1 VSNEIILNMELKEEI
16 SKILKN
22 EVAERHSYFQLRYFL
37 IGKEP
42 TNQSKMWQ
50 CIKELKIRKEAL
62 DSLELEYQEQK
73 DKLELLGVE
82 ESLLEIEKFETNNEQ
97 ELILRDKQKEIKIR
111 RIKRQKQAVI
121 SSLNEFINKK
131 KYIEEESRFFLEMF
145 KSLESIEK
153 LKPFDDVEAQKE
165 YWAER
170 LSQKLNLKMLTNGQL
185 DTELIETIV
194 ALPDDMKIKHQAIKM
209 LDLRHSQMTKSLESD
224 LKREEA
230 NG

>member
-1 VSNEIILNMELKEEI
+1 MSNEISLNMELKEEI

-73 DKLELLGVE
+73 DKLELLGLE

-153 LKPFDDVEAQKE
+153 LKPFDDVDAQKE

-209 LDLRHSQMTKSLESD
+209 LDLRHSQMTQSLESG

>member
-1 VSNEIILNMELKEEI
+1 MSNEIILNMELKEEI

>member
-1 VSNEIILNMELKEEI
+1 MSNEISLNMELKEEL
-16 SKILKN
+16 SRILKN

-42 TNQSKMWQ
+42 TIQSKMWQ

-73 DKLELLGVE
+73 DKLELLGIE
-82 ESLLEIEKFETNNEQ
+82 ESLSEIEKFETNSEQ
-97 ELILRDKQKEIKIR
+97 ELALRDKQKEIKIR

-131 KYIEEESRFFLEMF
+131 KYVEEESRFFLEMF
-145 KSLESIEK
+145 KSLESTEK
-153 LKPFDDVEAQKE
+153 LKPFDDVDAQKE

-194 ALPDDMKIKHQAIKM
+194 ALPDDMKIKQQAIKM
-209 LDLRHSQMTKSLESD
+209 LDLRHSQMTKSLEVG
-224 LKREEA
+224 LKKEET

>member
-1 VSNEIILNMELKEEI
+1 MSNEISLNMELKEEI
-16 SKILKN
+16 SRILKN

-42 TNQSKMWQ
+42 TIQSKMWQ

-73 DKLELLGVE
+73 DKLELLGIE
-82 ESLLEIEKFETNNEQ
+82 ESLSEIEKFETNNEQ
-97 ELILRDKQKEIKIR
+97 ELALRDKQKEIKIR

-131 KYIEEESRFFLEMF
+131 KYVEEESRFFLEMF
-145 KSLESIEK
+145 KSLESTEK
-153 LKPFDDVEAQKE
+153 LKPFDDVDAQKE

-194 ALPDDMKIKHQAIKM
+194 ALPDDMKIKQQAIKM
-209 LDLRHSQMTKSLESD
+209 LDLRHSQMTKSLEVG
-224 LKREEA
+224 LKKEET

>member
-1 VSNEIILNMELKEEI
+1 MSNEISLNMELKEEI
-16 SKILKN
+16 SRILKN

-42 TNQSKMWQ
+42 TIQSKMWQ

-73 DKLELLGVE
+73 DKLELLGIE
-82 ESLLEIEKFETNNEQ
+82 ESLSEIEKFETNSEQ
-97 ELILRDKQKEIKIR
+97 ELALRDKQKEIKIR

-145 KSLESIEK
+145 KSLESTEK
-153 LKPFDDVEAQKE
+153 LKPFDDVDAQKE

-194 ALPDDMKIKHQAIKM
+194 ALPDDMKIKQQAIKM
-209 LDLRHSQMTKSLESD
+209 LDLRHSQMTKSLEVG
-224 LKREEA
+224 LKREET

>member
-1 VSNEIILNMELKEEI
+1 MSNEISLNMELKEEI
-16 SKILKN
+16 SRILKN

-42 TNQSKMWQ
+42 TIQSKMWQ

-73 DKLELLGVE
+73 DKLELLGIE
-82 ESLLEIEKFETNNEQ
+82 ESLSEIEKFETNSEQ
-97 ELILRDKQKEIKIR
+97 ELALRDKQKEIKIR

-131 KYIEEESRFFLEMF
+131 KYVEEESRFFLEMF
-145 KSLESIEK
+145 KSLESTEK
-153 LKPFDDVEAQKE
+153 LKPFDDVDAQKE

-194 ALPDDMKIKHQAIKM
+194 ALPDDMKIKQQAIKM
-209 LDLRHSQMTKSLESD
+209 LDLRHSQMTKSLEVG
-224 LKREEA
+224 LKKEET

>member
-1 VSNEIILNMELKEEI
+1 
-16 SKILKN
+16 
-22 EVAERHSYFQLRYFL
+22 
-37 IGKEP
+37 
-42 TNQSKMWQ
+42 MWQ